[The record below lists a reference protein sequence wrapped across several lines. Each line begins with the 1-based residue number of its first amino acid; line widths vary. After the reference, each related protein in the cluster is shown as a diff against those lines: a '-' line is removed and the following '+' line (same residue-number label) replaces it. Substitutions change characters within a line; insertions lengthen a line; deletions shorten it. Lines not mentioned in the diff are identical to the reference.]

1 MVVEEKEINLLNSPI
16 YNMSMCSLENFH
28 TCFLKWLGQN
38 YPQQFLKAVL
48 NVNIPDNVNV
58 KFETQVRYSK
68 DTILDLQI
76 TLNNGQDTEFIVIEN
91 KLKSYPTQEQLIK
104 YQNYFKD
111 KKSTF
116 ILLSLVPNFEVPKG
130 WQYIS
135 YEHLAEKLSQI
146 SEFKNQYDEFMITDY
161 INVVNVLANAF
172 PKLSTQTYDFYEN
185 NELDEIGLK
194 DIYVKW
200 RTSEFASYIKQ
211 KLNRTD
217 WNIGFSFHNKK
228 GTIDIVKNFSE
239 YGFNIGIQIENN
251 QYRYFMNILWND
263 TSDNGNKKREII
275 ANQIAMNNYWFK
287 NTMNPVKAR
296 TYENFCGYAPG
307 FIYRYFYID
316 KYFGEY
322 NLSKVSYDNI
332 FEQIEK
338 DIKSFDENQHE
349 IIRII
354 QQQYKI
360 KEIYDKFS

>member
-1 MVVEEKEINLLNSPI
+1 MIMYETETKLQNSPI
-16 YNMSMCSLENFH
+16 YNISMCSLENFH

-38 YPQQFLKAVL
+38 YPRQFLNVL
-48 NVNIPDNVNV
+48 LNINISDNVNV
-58 KFETQVRYSK
+58 RFETQVRYSK
-68 DTILDLQI
+68 DIILDLQI
-76 TLNNGQDTEFIVIEN
+76 TLNDGQETEFIVIEN

-104 YQNYFKD
+104 YQNHFND

-135 YEHLAEKLSQI
+135 YKNLEEKLSQI
-146 SEFKNQYDEFMITDY
+146 SEFKDQYDEFLITDY
-161 INVVNVLANAF
+161 INIVKVLADAF
-172 PKLSTQTYDFYEN
+172 PKTSSQHYDFYKTN
-185 NELDEIGLK
+185 KLDEIGLK
-194 DIYVKW
+194 DIYIKW
-200 RTSEFASYIKQ
+200 RTAEFANYIKQ
-211 KLNRTD
+211 KLNRTE
-217 WNIGFSFHNKK
+217 WGIGFSFHNKK
-228 GTIDIVKNFSE
+228 GTIDIVKSFPK

-263 TSDNGNKKREII
+263 TSDNANKQREII
-275 ANQIAMNNYWFK
+275 ANQIAMNNYWFQ

-338 DIKSFDENQHE
+338 DIKSLDENQHE
-349 IIRII
+349 IIRIVG
-354 QQQYKI
+354 QAVAR
-360 KEIYDKFS
+360 